1 LFSAVDFS
9 DTSTLWERKAGLANS
24 INDNKIDV
32 TGALIGAISA
42 YIGSLGVLFPIVL
55 VISQGVA
62 AFSNYLVYGFFAI
75 MFFGFYEGY
84 FNQNRL
90 KRWSK
95 NIKTIQANLTKLRL
109 D

>member
-1 LFSAVDFS
+1 M
-9 DTSTLWERKAGLANS
+9 
-24 INDNKIDV
+24 
-32 TGALIGAISA
+32 GALIEAMAA
-42 YIGSLGVLFPIVL
+42 YIGSLGLLFPIVLL

-62 AFSNYLVYGFFAI
+62 AFSNYLVYGFFAT